1 MLKKFFNQF
10 RFIGK
15 DELVVDASE
24 YVALKIKASQKQA
37 LSQAE
42 LTQHQL
48 GSYIP
53 SFKFLADQTDD
64 YKTSMSTFCKQ
75 TFDSPY
81 WQFLIESLKQEQV
94 NNLLFVNPR
103 PSEEWVRGSIN
114 GIYIVEE
121 EIRLLASADKDNKKT
136 KEGKTS

>member
-1 MLKKFFNQF
+1 
-10 RFIGK
+10 
-15 DELVVDASE
+15 
-24 YVALKIKASQKQA
+24 
-37 LSQAE
+37 
-42 LTQHQL
+42 
-48 GSYIP
+48 
-53 SFKFLADQTDD
+53 
-64 YKTSMSTFCKQ
+64 MSTFCKQ

>member
-1 MLKKFFNQF
+1 MIKQFFKQF
-10 RFIGK
+10 RFVRK
-15 DELVVDASE
+15 DQLVVDASE
-24 YVALKIKASQKQA
+24 YVSLKLKKEQST
-37 LSQAE
+37 LSMAE

-48 GSYIP
+48 GSFIP

-64 YKTSMSTFCKQ
+64 YKVSMSTFCKQ
-75 TFDSPY
+75 IFDSPY

>member
-1 MLKKFFNQF
+1 MIKQFLKQF
-10 RFIGK
+10 RFIRK
-15 DELVVDASE
+15 DQLVVDASE
-24 YVALKIKASQKQA
+24 YVSLKLKKEQSP
-37 LSQAE
+37 LSKAE

-48 GSYIP
+48 GSFIP

-64 YKTSMSTFCKQ
+64 YKTSMSTFCRQ
-75 TFDSPY
+75 VFESPY
-81 WQFLIESLKQEQV
+81 WAYLIDSLKQAQV
-94 NNLLFVNPR
+94 NNLLFDPSR